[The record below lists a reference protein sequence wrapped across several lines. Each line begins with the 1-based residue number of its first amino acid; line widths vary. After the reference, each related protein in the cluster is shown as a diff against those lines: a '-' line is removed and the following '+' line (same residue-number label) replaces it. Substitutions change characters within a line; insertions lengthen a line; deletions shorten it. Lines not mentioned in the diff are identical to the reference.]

1 MSACCEP
8 QGYEKVFDDR
18 EARRAAARY
27 ARSGL
32 TTLPRRTVELYRSGV
47 IGGATLLEVG
57 SGVGDFSL
65 EMLRA
70 GVERATCVDMSTGY
84 DAVAARL
91 LADAGLA
98 DRVRRRTGDLVTHPD
113 LAGPADVVALHSVV
127 CCYPDARALVT
138 AAADR
143 TGRYLVL
150 AFPRRTWWMRAA
162 ARVLNVYPRL
172 RGSDWR
178 FRVHEPA
185 EVARAATD
193 AGLRR
198 VRTER
203 FAFDH
208 HWVFAR

>member
-1 MSACCEP
+1 MAACCEP

-32 TTLPRRTVELYRSGV
+32 TTLPRRTLELYRDGV
-47 IGGATLLEVG
+47 IGGSTLLEVG
-57 SGVGDFSL
+57 GGIGDFSA
-65 EMLRA
+65 EMLGA
-70 GVERATCVDMSTGY
+70 GVDRAVCVDISTGY

-91 LADAGLA
+91 LADAGLTGRA
-98 DRVRRRTGDLVTHPD
+98 SRRTGDLVTHPD

-143 TGRYLVL
+143 TRRYLVL
-150 AFPRRTWWMRAA
+150 AFPRDTWWMRAA
-162 ARVLNVYPRL
+162 GGVLNVYPRL

-178 FRVHEPA
+178 FRVHRPDD
-185 EVARAATD
+185 VARAATD
-193 AGLRR
+193 AGLRL
-198 VRTER
+198 VRDER

-208 HWVFAR
+208 HLVFAR

>member
-1 MSACCEP
+1 MSSCCEP

-32 TTLPRRTVELYRSGV
+32 STLPRRTLELYRSGV
-47 IGGATLLEVG
+47 VTGATLLEIG
-57 SGVGDFSL
+57 GGIGDFQV

-70 GVERATCVDMSTGY
+70 GIERATCVDLSTGY
-84 DAVAARL
+84 DAVAADL
-91 LADAGLA
+91 LAGAGLTGRA
-98 DRVRRRTGDLVTHPD
+98 TRRLGDVVTHPD

-138 AAADR
+138 AAAER
-143 TGRYLVL
+143 ARGYLVL

-162 ARVLNVYPRL
+162 GVALNVYPRL

-178 FRVHEPA
+178 FRVHPRD
-185 EVARAATD
+185 VVVRAATD
-193 AGLRR
+193 AGLRL

-208 HWVFAR
+208 HLVLAR

>member
-1 MSACCEP
+1 MSCCEP
-8 QGYEKVFDDR
+8 QGYEKVFDAR

-47 IGGATLLEVG
+47 VGGRTLLEVG
-57 SGVGDFSL
+57 GGIGDFTV

-84 DAVAARL
+84 DGVADRL
-91 LADAGLA
+91 LVEAGLA
-98 DRVRRRTGDLVTHPD
+98 DRVDRRTGDLAAHPD

-127 CCYPDARALVT
+127 CCYPDVRALVT

-143 TGRYLVL
+143 TREYLVV

-162 ARVLNVYPRL
+162 GAALNVYPVL
-172 RGSDWR
+172 RASEWR
-178 FRVHEPA
+178 FRVHRP
-185 EVARAATD
+185 VDVVRAATA
-193 AGLRR
+193 AGLRQ
-198 VRTER
+198 VRSER

-208 HWVFAR
+208 HLVLAR